1 MSITKQIY
9 DLLATEP
16 LTSNQIAEK
25 LHIDTNKTI
34 VYLNRLKKKGAI
46 KPIKK
51 VGREYIYVA
60 ISPENGKMLE
70 DLKFLYNIMNNKMDP
85 NQRLNEE
92 DLKRLKQIEE
102 VLGNE

>member
-25 LHIDTNKTI
+25 LHINTNKTI
-34 VYLNRLKKKGAI
+34 VYLNRLKRKGSI

-51 VGREYIYVA
+51 VGREYIYIA
-60 ISPENGKMLE
+60 ISPENGKILE
-70 DLKFLYNIMNNKMDP
+70 NLEFLKSLFETGKVKVYRAKLTEEELVK
-85 NQRLNEE
+85 LNE
-92 DLKRLKQIEE
+92 I
-102 VLGNE
+102 